1 MQYTGKSLQHP
12 FKLEFKEKEYI
23 CTLNYPFHDSH
34 VLMRHLNND
43 KMEWI
48 SIKKNVHNISYQVI
62 QYLGLPLPSNGFIKP
77 VDIGIIT
84 REFGTRRISYEGIAL
99 VYP

>member
-34 VLMRHLNND
+34 VLMRHLDNN

-48 SIKKNVHNISYQVI
+48 SFKKNVHNIYYQAIEYV
-62 QYLGLPLPSNGFIKP
+62 GLPPISNGFHP
-77 VDIGIIT
+77 VDIGIIA

-99 VYP
+99 VYS